1 MSPLI
6 IRTNFSTSFFFSPHS
21 LTRNRHSLSLNLV
34 LMKPIGSLGFGNTL
48 VLLNRG
54 NGANSRS
61 VLYKVKCKGLERNDD
76 DANLEK
82 EILEFMRNSKNPN
95 VFPTKKDLIESGRND
110 LVEAI
115 EKQRGW
121 LSLGWDLDNQEN
133 EEVSIQDNEEDFSD
147 GVLENDCRIF
157 QQRFDRGE
165 ENDSLS
171 GIDEVGTSGRAMQME
186 VENESGIEG
195 ILSRLDRERV
205 LAYGIGTGHVK
216 NNGRKQSISNGSGH
230 DRESRSTPLNSSN
243 GILDDSKGTDSRRG
257 SFTDHDSMHTSL
269 QSDMR
274 AWGAQTRG
282 LSEIEAEAAEGREH
296 FPSDDVMVTRNIRTT
311 DYGSKDLDEK
321 QIRSHL
327 QHLELELSS
336 ALSVLSSRTEL
347 ADIVSLETAQLT
359 HIVLHILCQ
368 GSRTLPEETH
378 ELSDA
383 WEFQETEIMRA
394 RDKLR
399 STRAK
404 LALLEGRMS
413 LAIIEA
419 RKIVEV
425 KQKKIDEA
433 RKALFHLRS
442 ACIVWPSSGSEVL
455 LTGSFDG
462 WSSKRK
468 MEKSTSGIFSLSLK
482 LYPGRYEFKFIV
494 DGEWKTDPLRPIVN
508 SNGHENNLLIIS

>member
-6 IRTNFSTSFFFSPHS
+6 IRTNFSTPFFFSPHS
-21 LTRNRHSLSLNLV
+21 LTRKHQSLPLNLV

-48 VLLNRG
+48 VLLKRG

-61 VLYKVKCKGLERNDD
+61 VLFKIKCKGLERNDGSD
-76 DANLEK
+76 DTNLEK

-95 VFPTKKDLIESGRND
+95 VFPTKKDLLEGGRND

-133 EEVSIQDNEEDFSD
+133 EEVSRQDNEKD
-147 GVLENDCRIF
+147 LENDCRMF
-157 QQRFDRGE
+157 QQRIDRGGQ
-165 ENDSLS
+165 NDSVS
-171 GIDEVGTSGRAMQME
+171 DIEVGTSGRAMQME

-195 ILSRLDRERV
+195 ILSRLDRERL
-205 LAYGIGTGHVK
+205 LAYGTGTGHVK
-216 NNGRKQSISNGSGH
+216 NKDRKQRISNGSDH
-230 DRESRSTPLNSSN
+230 DRGSKSMSLNSSN
-243 GILDDSKGTDSRRG
+243 DKLDDL
-257 SFTDHDSMHTSL
+257 HASL

-274 AWGAQTRG
+274 AWGTQAKG
-282 LSEIEAEAAEGREH
+282 FSENETEAAIGSEH
-296 FPSDDVMVTRNIRTT
+296 VPTDDMMVTRNIRTT
-311 DYGSKDLDEK
+311 DYGSKNFDEK
-321 QIRSHL
+321 HIRSRL

-336 ALSVLSSRTEL
+336 ALSVLSSRTEP
-347 ADIVSLETAQLT
+347 ADIVVSDE
-359 HIVLHILCQ
+359 
-368 GSRTLPEETH
+368 GSRALPEGMH

-383 WEFQETEIMRA
+383 WEFQETEIMTA

-404 LALLEGRMS
+404 LAVLEGRMS

-419 RKIVEV
+419 RKVVEL

-442 ACIVWPSSGSEVL
+442 ACIVWPNSASEVL

-462 WSSKRK
+462 WSNQRK
-468 MEKSTSGIFSLSLK
+468 MEKSSSGIFSLSLM

-494 DGEWKTDPLRPIVN
+494 DGEWKIDPLRTIVN
-508 SNGHENNLLIIS
+508 SNGHENNLLIVS

>member
-1 MSPLI
+1 MSTLI
-6 IRTNFSTSFFFSPHS
+6 IRTNFTTSFFFSPHS
-21 LTRNRHSLSLNLV
+21 LTRKQQSLSLNLD

-48 VLLNRG
+48 LLLKRG

-61 VLYKVKCKGLERNDD
+61 ILFKIKCEGLERNDGD
-76 DANLEK
+76 DTNLEK

-95 VFPTKKDLIESGRND
+95 VFPTKKDLIESERNN

-115 EKQRGW
+115 EKKRGW
-121 LSLGWDLDNQEN
+121 LSLGWDLDIQEN
-133 EEVSIQDNEEDFSD
+133 EEVLIQDNEEIFGD
-147 GVLENDCRIF
+147 GVLENDCRMF

-205 LAYGIGTGHVK
+205 LAYGIGTAHVK
-216 NNGRKQSISNGSGH
+216 NHDLKQIVSNGSSH
-230 DRESRSTPLNSSN
+230 DRGSRSMPVTSSN
-243 GILDDSKGTDSRRG
+243 DILDDSKGTDSWKG
-257 SFTDHDSMHTSL
+257 SFTGLDSMCTSL

-274 AWGAQTRG
+274 AWGTQTKG
-282 LSEIEAEAAEGREH
+282 LSEIETRAAEGREH
-296 FPSDDVMVTRNIRTT
+296 VQGDDVMVVRNIMTT
-311 DYGSKDLDEK
+311 DYGSKDFDEK

-327 QHLELELSS
+327 QHLQLELSS
-336 ALSVLSSRTEL
+336 ALSILSSRSEL
-347 ADIVSLETAQLT
+347 TDIVVSNE
-359 HIVLHILCQ
+359 
-368 GSRTLPEETH
+368 GSRKLPEGTH

-404 LALLEGRMS
+404 LAVLEGRMS

-419 RKIVEV
+419 RNIVEV

-442 ACIVWPSSGSEVL
+442 ACIVWPNSGSKVL

-462 WSSKRK
+462 WSSQRK
-468 MEKSTSGIFSLSLK
+468 MEKSSSGIFSLSLK

-494 DGEWKTDPLRPIVN
+494 DGEWRTDPLRPIVN